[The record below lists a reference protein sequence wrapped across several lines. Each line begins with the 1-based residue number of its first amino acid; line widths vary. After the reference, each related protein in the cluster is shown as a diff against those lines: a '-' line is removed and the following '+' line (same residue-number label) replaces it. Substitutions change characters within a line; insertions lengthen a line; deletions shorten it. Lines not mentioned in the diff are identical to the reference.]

1 MIPINVLIIETQ
13 QRTFNQTYCI
23 SISAYRKS
31 DIPLSSS
38 AERNNKRGNT
48 LKNEI
53 IRKKPLEPSGR
64 APLASG
70 KEVTRRVRTPYK
82 EELSFSPIKR
92 EAVST
97 YSEQGRFPF

>member
-1 MIPINVLIIETQ
+1 MIPINVLIIETK
-13 QRTFNQTYCI
+13 QRTFNQTSCI

-31 DIPLSSS
+31 EIPLSSS

-53 IRKKPLEPSGR
+53 IRKNRWNRQGATPW
-64 APLASG
+64 ASG

-97 YSEQGRFPF
+97 YSEQGRFAF

>member
-53 IRKKPLEPSGR
+53 IRKKPLEPSGS
-64 APLASG
+64 AHWQAE
-70 KEVTRRVRTPYK
+70 KK
-82 EELSFSPIKR
+82 
-92 EAVST
+92 
-97 YSEQGRFPF
+97 

>member
-13 QRTFNQTYCI
+13 QRTLNQTYCI

-31 DIPLSSS
+31 VIPLSSS

-53 IRKKPLEPSGR
+53 IRKKLLEPSGS
-64 APLASG
+64 AHWQAG
-70 KEVTRRVRTPYK
+70 KK
-82 EELSFSPIKR
+82 
-92 EAVST
+92 
-97 YSEQGRFPF
+97 

>member
-1 MIPINVLIIETQ
+1 MIPINVLIIETK
-13 QRTFNQTYCI
+13 QRTFNQTSCI

-53 IRKKPLEPSGR
+53 IRKNRWNRQGEPHWQ
-64 APLASG
+64 AE
-70 KEVTRRVRTPYK
+70 KK
-82 EELSFSPIKR
+82 
-92 EAVST
+92 
-97 YSEQGRFPF
+97 